1 MHSGDGYNNK
11 GLVKPVYGRGPQA
24 YREAT
29 EGPQLYDGRGN
40 PSEAAARQVGG
51 NHYLG
56 KTITHWGIV
65 DEYGLDHYRG
75 SAIKYIIRNKMDT
88 YQDIEKAVHYLEKWL
103 EVNQGLQK
111 KDAK

>member
-1 MHSGDGYNNK
+1 MSK
-11 GLVKPVYGRGPQA
+11 FGRGPQG
-24 YREAT
+24 YREAK
-29 EGPQLYDGRGN
+29 EGTTGWMYADIFPEVLAGYTGEGN
-40 PSEAAARQVGG
+40 PAEAAARQVGG

-103 EVNQGLQK
+103 EVNKELK
-111 KDAK
+111 NA